1 MGTTRLKKPLLQNIL
16 RIFENRFYVMLVLCQ
31 MADAL
36 TLWENYKDSMSEDV
50 KMNLHKE
57 CQDAVDTD
65 MAFIYNKTLI
75 LLKDW
80 LFSMSGHY
88 LQQNGLPTPS
98 RSKLNDT
105 FNRDLQREI
114 SYDELKLSQLVKENE
129 SKLNIEQQKVYD
141 SLLAFSNE
149 SIFCN
154 YNK

>member
-1 MGTTRLKKPLLQNIL
+1 
-16 RIFENRFYVMLVLCQ
+16 
-31 MADAL
+31 
-36 TLWENYKDSMSEDV
+36 
-50 KMNLHKE
+50 
-57 CQDAVDTD
+57 
-65 MAFIYNKTLI
+65 
-75 LLKDW
+75 
-80 LFSMSGHY
+80 MSGHY

-149 SIFCN
+149 SMFCN